1 MKNNKLNI
9 SLMGNC
15 TTTSNNKQQIAPKVE
30 KKIELDPKLVRPAPP
45 EFRRCGA
52 DDLKITPGIISKN
65 PINPIN
71 PNINNNINANIN
83 NNLNNNITNN
93 INNNLIN
100 NNLINQNNNITTL
113 NNANNNLN
121 PNNNININNNFNSNP
136 NWKNFY

>member
-52 DDLKITPGIISKN
+52 DDLKITPGIISK
-65 PINPIN
+65 NPIN